1 MRAVIQRVREAE
13 VTVDGTSVG
22 RIGRGLVVLA
32 GLARDDGDDDIAW
45 MARKIAGLRV
55 FDDGTTE
62 RSVVEIGGTVLA
74 VSQFTLLADCR
85 KGRRPSYDHAMPAE
99 AATALFARFRALR
112 ALRARAAVGRRR
124 RRDGIVRCG
133 HAGANRERRS
143 VHLGHRFDSRGG
155 VIVRSLDTGTLTLT
169 GSSRFLY

>member
-32 GLARDDGDDDIAW
+32 GLARDDDDDDIVW

-62 RSVVEIGGTVLA
+62 RSVVEIGGAVLA

-99 AATALFARFRALR
+99 AAAALFARFVRELR
-112 ALRARAAVGRRR
+112 SVVGDVATGSFGADMQVRIVN
-124 RRDGIVRCG
+124 DGPFTLVIDSSR
-133 HAGANRERRS
+133 AGA
-143 VHLGHRFDSRGG
+143 
-155 VIVRSLDTGTLTLT
+155 
-169 GSSRFLY
+169 